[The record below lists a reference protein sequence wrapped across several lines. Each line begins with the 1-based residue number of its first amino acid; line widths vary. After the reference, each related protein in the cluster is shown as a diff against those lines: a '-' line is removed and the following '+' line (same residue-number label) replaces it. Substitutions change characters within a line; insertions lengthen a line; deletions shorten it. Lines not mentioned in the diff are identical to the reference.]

1 MILLLL
7 VVVVFAVH
15 QRRRPH
21 LYFRFWVVGW
31 FSIFLAYGLWQ
42 FQLGPGN
49 LDLWRDALRYDL
61 VMAGGLLFSFSFL
74 VTRQTLKKTLLIC
87 AVILAVASTAIDL
100 QLFEALRPQLLRPLL
115 MALIVVAHVVAILKA
130 RMNLHQHKDWSLAV
144 VQVMV
149 VLFGITMLTMVYRNP
164 HALLANITLCEV
176 FGCAALM
183 HAGSYRRI
191 SIVNVMGT
199 VGLGS
204 WAVFYLF
211 PDPLKYYHHAAA
223 LQLLYSVWNLPKYLL
238 GMYMILKIVEEERDE
253 NNTLATQYRTLY
265 DELRLMYENHPHPMW
280 VYDLETKL
288 FLTSNKAARKT
299 YGYSNEEFQ
308 RMQVDELEAP
318 HDDQTD
324 FAVLESIP
332 LPAGGRRLRHRR
344 KDGST
349 LWVHVNGHEIVYE
362 DTKAYYL
369 TARDVTQILQFEHQL
384 LHRARHDELTGLP
397 TRSLLKDRMEQALE
411 RSIRDDKKTAVLTI
425 DIDHFKQ
432 INDTYGHAAGDA
444 CLKAVAER
452 LSSKIRSV
460 DTMARTG
467 GEEFVAVIGGLQSAS
482 NAELIAKA
490 LLGLFNEPVQLPER
504 ELAVTVSIGI
514 AIFPDDA
521 YDCETLKK
529 RSDEAMYAAK
539 RAGRNR
545 FVAAG
550 MLQAEEPRR
559 TQLLPG

>member
-7 VVVVFAVH
+7 VVVVFGVH

-21 LYFRFWVVGW
+21 IYFRFWVVGW
-31 FSIFLAYGLWQ
+31 FCVFLAYGLWQ
-42 FQLGPGN
+42 FQLGSGSLN
-49 LDLWRDALRYDL
+49 LWRDALRYDL
-61 VMAGGLLFSFSFL
+61 VMAGGLLFAFSFL
-74 VTRQTLKKTLLIC
+74 VTRATLKKTLLVC
-87 AVILAVASTAIDL
+87 AIILAVASSAVDT
-100 QLFEALRPQLLRPLL
+100 QLLGGLRPQLLRPVL
-115 MALIVVAHVVAILKA
+115 MALIVVAHLVAILKA
-130 RMNLHQHKDWSLAV
+130 RMNLHQHKGWSLAV

-149 VLFGITMLTMVYRNP
+149 VLFGATILTMVYRNP
-164 HALLANITLCEV
+164 DTLLANITLCEV

-191 SIVNVMGT
+191 NMVNVMGT
-199 VGLGS
+199 LGLAG
-204 WAVFYLF
+204 WAVFYVLADAF
-211 PDPLKYYHHAAA
+211 QVYHHPAAA
-223 LQLLYSVWNLPKYLL
+223 QLLYSVWNLPKYLL
-238 GMYMILKIVEEERDE
+238 GLHMILKIVEEERDE
-253 NNTLATQYRTLY
+253 NTELAHEFLTLY
-265 DELRLMYENHPHPMW
+265 DELRMMYENHPHPMW

-288 FLTSNKAARKT
+288 FLTSNKAARAA
-299 YGYSNEEFQ
+299 YGYSEEEFLQ
-308 RMQVDELEAP
+308 MRVDDLEAP
-318 HDDQTD
+318 RDDD
-324 FAVLESIP
+324 ADPVIESIA
-332 LPAGGRRLRHRR
+332 LSAGGRRMRHRR

-349 LWVHVNGHEIVYE
+349 LWVHVNGHEVVYE
-362 DTKAYYL
+362 DMRAYHL

-397 TRSLLKDRMEQALE
+397 TRGLLKDRMEQALE
-411 RSIRDDKKTAVLTI
+411 RSVREDKKTAVLTI

-467 GEEFVAVIGGLQSAS
+467 GEEFVAVIGGLGNAS
-482 NAELIAKA
+482 HAELIAKA
-490 LLGLFNEPVQLPER
+490 LLGLFDEPVKLPEC
-504 ELAVTVSIGI
+504 EIPVTVSIGI

-545 FVAAG
+545 FVVASL
-550 MLQAEEPRR
+550 LQAEEPGK
-559 TQLLPG
+559 TQLLLG